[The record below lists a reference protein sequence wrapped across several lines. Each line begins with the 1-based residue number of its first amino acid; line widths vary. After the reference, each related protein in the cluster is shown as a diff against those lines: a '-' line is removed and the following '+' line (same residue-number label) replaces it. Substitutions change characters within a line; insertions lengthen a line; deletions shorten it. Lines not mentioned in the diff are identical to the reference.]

1 MSLAFR
7 NTPRE
12 VEEGSWN
19 LMAADNR
26 SMHGWQSHSSVCWI
40 GAAVVGLYT
49 TAINE
54 WDNKYKDVIYEITKG
69 RDDVRDERDQLKIT
83 ANNLTQEIQALQ
95 DQYVAV
101 VASRDELQAEVNRL
115 SLNRTDNPCHLG
127 WKKFNKKC
135 YYVSSNGV
143 SKTWANSRKDCQER
157 GADLVII
164 TTKEE
169 LDFVKKS
176 YSVTWIG
183 LSRGQGGGWTWVDG
197 TDLEGEGFWQDDEP
211 NNADGNENCVE
222 VSRDMAAW
230 NDVPCSRK
238 FSWVCEE
245 LDRVRSHSSLSS
257 QN

>member
-1 MSLAFR
+1 MSIPFKRPLQ
-7 NTPRE
+7 T
-12 VEEGSWN
+12 S
-19 LMAADNR
+19 L
-26 SMHGWQSHSSVCWI
+26 
-40 GAAVVGLYT
+40 LL
-49 TAINE
+49 
-54 WDNKYKDVIYEITKG
+54 IYITKC
-69 RDDVRDERDQLKIT
+69 LPSLSS
-83 ANNLTQEIQALQ
+83 NLNSYNIL
-95 DQYVAV
+95 V
-101 VASRDELQAEVNRL
+101 L
-115 SLNRTDNPCHLG
+115 SPDNPCHLG

-183 LSRGQGGGWTWVDG
+183 LSRRQGGGWTWVDG